1 MSSDSLTRL
10 LDDIDEFASTVD
22 PWETNSSR
30 STIVGLGSLTGR
42 GLMNVGVGIL
52 RGMTGVGLRRA
63 LARIATAQ
71 RQSSRSLGREAY
83 RDIVEYQR

>member
-1 MSSDSLTRL
+1 MSNDSLTRL
-10 LDDIDEFASTVD
+10 LGDIDEFASTVD

-30 STIVGLGSLTGR
+30 STIGGLGSLTGR

-52 RGMTGVGLRRA
+52 RGVTGVGLRRA
-63 LARIATAQ
+63 LVRIAAAQ
-71 RQSSRSLGREAY
+71 KQSSHSLSREAY